1 MSKILRYLS
10 HPQVKIDAAIPVPE
24 WGLSDLG
31 KDRAKLFARSKC
43 LLQTKSVYSSAE
55 TKAIETGNTI
65 AKKLGLNLNLR
76 PGTHENDRS
85 ATGFLKP
92 DEFETVA
99 NAFFA
104 APYESVRGWERAI
117 DAQKR
122 IVEETRQ
129 IIEDAVDGDILM
141 VGHGGVGTLLL
152 CHFAGLAISR
162 ERDQPAG
169 GGNVFAVDLSR
180 MDIIHPWRRLEDI

>member
-1 MSKILRYLS
+1 MSRVLRYLS

-31 KDRAKLFARSKC
+31 EERAKLFALSEC
-43 LLQTKSVYSSAE
+43 LLQTKSIYSSAE
-55 TKAIETGNTI
+55 TKAIETANTV
-65 AKKLGLNLNLR
+65 AKKLGLNTILR
-76 PGTHENDRS
+76 PRTHENDRS

-99 NAFFA
+99 DAFFA

-117 DAQKR
+117 DAQTR

-129 IIEDAVDGDILM
+129 IIEDAVEGDILM
-141 VGHGGVGTLLL
+141 VGHGGVGTLLY
-152 CHFAGLAISR
+152 CHVAGLAISR
-162 ERDQPAG
+162 DHDQPAG
-169 GGNVFAVDLSR
+169 GGNVFAIDLSR
-180 MDIIHPWRRLEDI
+180 NVIIHAWQRLEDL